1 MEPSEDEGPARGKL
15 RADAVLVAVTVVWG
29 SSFVVMRHA
38 LETAPPFALIFW
50 RFATALALA
59 AAAVAIL
66 RRRRPA
72 GLLRDGT
79 VLGTLLAAGQSLQ
92 VLGQAETTA
101 TKAAFLTGLAVVL
114 TPFVAVFRTKR
125 LPTLEN
131 GLGIALASVGFLLLT
146 FPGRGGAF
154 QRGDLWVAAGSVV
167 LRVLWRRARRAGGE
181 ARRALVDDRPAL
193 LRRRRSRRASHWRCR
208 AAPLSATHVGSLEA
222 RPIPWSGGFPWSVAY
237 LGSVCTLAGFLGWT
251 WSQGRMSAIHGAIIL
266 ALEPVWAT
274 LLAAWLLRRS
284 SASAESPER
293 SWCSPGSSYRSCA
306 CAARP
311 ERLRRIGDTGIGVL
325 QVEENDHVPQTREER
340 PKLRSRRSRAPA

>member
-1 MEPSEDEGPARGKL
+1 MEPSEDEGPAGGKL

-29 SSFVVMRHA
+29 SSYVVMRHA

-146 FPGRGGAF
+146 FPGRGGVF
-154 QRGDLWVAAGSVV
+154 QRGDLWVAAGSVLFAFYGV
-167 LRVLWRRARRAGGE
+167 ELAERAGQHD
-181 ARRALVDDRPAL
+181 ALWLTIVQLSFVVAL
-193 LRRRRSRRASHWRCR
+193 AAGLELALR

-222 RPIPWSGGFPWSVAY
+222 RPIPWSGGFPWTVAY

-266 ALEPVWAT
+266 ALEPVWAS
-274 LLAAWLLRRS
+274 LLAAWLLG
-284 SASAESPER
+284 ER
-293 SWCSPGSSYRSCA
+293 AGGRGVA
-306 CAARP
+306 GAALVLAGIVVS
-311 ERLRRIGDTGIGVL
+311 ELRLRA
-325 QVEENDHVPQTREER
+325 
-340 PKLRSRRSRAPA
+340 RRNG